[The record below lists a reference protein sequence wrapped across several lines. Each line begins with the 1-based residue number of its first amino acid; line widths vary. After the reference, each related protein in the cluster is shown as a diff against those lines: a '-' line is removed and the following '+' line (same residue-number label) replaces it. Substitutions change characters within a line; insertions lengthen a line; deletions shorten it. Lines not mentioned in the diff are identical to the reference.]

1 MKIIKIIGGL
11 GNQMFQYALA
21 IALQQQY
28 KDEEIRLD
36 LNCFRGYNKHQGY
49 LLDEI
54 FGRRFRAASLQEV
67 ARLAWPYPHYQLW
80 RVGSR
85 VLPRRQTMVCEPADG
100 SFSPDVLTLEGNR
113 YYDGYW
119 QDERY
124 FKAYRKEIVEAFK
137 FSPFVGDGNRHVE
150 NMLRNE
156 RFASLHVRRGDYLND
171 ALYQNTCGIDYYQRA
186 ISQMNA
192 MANPSCYFIF
202 SDDIAWCKTHIE
214 PLCEGH
220 RPYYIDWNK
229 GKEAYRDMQLMA
241 LCKYHIIANSSFS
254 WWGAWL
260 NDAED
265 GITIAPQ
272 QWYSRGNKPSPASE
286 SWIKV

>member
-1 MKIIKIIGGL
+1 
-11 GNQMFQYALA
+11 
-21 IALQQQY
+21 
-28 KDEEIRLD
+28 
-36 LNCFRGYNKHQGY
+36 
-49 LLDEI
+49 
-54 FGRRFRAASLQEV
+54 
-67 ARLAWPYPHYQLW
+67 
-80 RVGSR
+80 
-85 VLPRRQTMVCEPADG
+85 
-100 SFSPDVLTLEGNR
+100 
-113 YYDGYW
+113 
-119 QDERY
+119 
-124 FKAYRKEIVEAFK
+124 
-137 FSPFVGDGNRHVE
+137 
-150 NMLRNE
+150 MLRNE

-260 NDAED
+260 NDADD

-272 QWYSRGNKPSPASE
+272 QWYSHGNKPSPAPE